1 MPLHPC
7 QKITP
12 ELLTL
17 VEQIILSVHD
27 NTSSNHDVP
36 QRLTT
41 AVCTEKTYRIRV
53 VSEYM
58 RKRDDEHAI
67 QKRT

>member
-1 MPLHPC
+1 MMLPSASLS
-7 QKITP
+7 KDYSRY
-12 ELLTL
+12 LVLTL

-41 AVCTEKTYRIRV
+41 AVCTEKKT
-53 VSEYM
+53 
-58 RKRDDEHAI
+58 
-67 QKRT
+67 